1 MATTTINLGLSL
13 DGLSNVDSTG
23 KATGDVLEW
32 NAVTSKWEAATPSGG
47 GGTPAGSNGEI
58 QFNNSGAF
66 GADSG
71 LVWDNTNKRLGV
83 GATPATT
90 VRLDV
95 RAQGALSTDIAFRV
109 RNSADNANL
118 YSIDGLGNVIFNAS
132 SGGSPYIWNHS
143 GTLQMKLEVASNS
156 GLLRIYNGGVL
167 RHDIDG
173 RDYASFK
180 GIKINGAG
188 VGVNYLNIQ
197 GGTNSRVNVDIAG
210 DPIFDIFNASNLNV
224 LRIDSRLGEGA
235 LQIKTTGT
243 PTTSIVDGFK
253 QYSADITAGNAAPHF
268 RTENGNI
275 IKLYQQS
282 SAGIT
287 TVADLVT
294 ILQNT
299 GLLS

>member
-32 NAVTSKWEAATPSGG
+32 NAVTSKWEAVTPSGG
-47 GGTPAGSNGEI
+47 GAAGSNGQI

-83 GATPATT
+83 GATPSTT

-95 RAQGALSTDIAFRV
+95 RAQGALSTDVAFRV
-109 RNSADNANL
+109 RNSANNADLFRL
-118 YSIDGLGNVIFNAS
+118 YGN
-132 SGGSPYIWNHS
+132 G
-143 GTLQMKLEVASNS
+143 
-156 GLLRIYNGGVL
+156 
-167 RHDIDG
+167 DIDWSDG
-173 RDYASFK
+173 TYSAGMQVFFNGIRLKYGGGGFGSRVEFNNNGIQLDYA
-180 GIKINGAG
+180 G
-188 VGVNYLNIQ
+188 NI
-197 GGTNSRVNVDIAG
+197 S
-210 DPIFDIFNASNLNV
+210 L
-224 LRIDSRLGEGA
+224 
-235 LQIKTTGT
+235 GT
-243 PTTSIVDGFK
+243 PTNFGGGNSQIIIKNGTSPTSNGVDQFHLYSRDIV
-253 QYSADITAGNAAPHF
+253 AGNAAPHF
-268 RTENGNI
+268 RTENGAI